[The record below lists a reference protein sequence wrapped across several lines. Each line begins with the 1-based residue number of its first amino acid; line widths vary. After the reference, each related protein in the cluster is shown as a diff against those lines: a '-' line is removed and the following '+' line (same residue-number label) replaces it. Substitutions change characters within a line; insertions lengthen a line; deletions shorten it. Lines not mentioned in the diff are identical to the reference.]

1 MSVKSRRRGVAW
13 NGAWTGVGDIS
24 VELAGLGGGLHDGLA
39 ATRWDDVGGDMSV
52 VTAIPPLE
60 IHTWAPLDD
69 QASGT
74 AVAGGMEERADATIQ
89 RCLVGW

>member
-1 MSVKSRRRGVAW
+1 MKLSPRGVAW

-39 ATRWDDVGGDMSV
+39 ATGLDGVGGDGDTTLGDS
-52 VTAIPPLE
+52 A
-60 IHTWAPLDD
+60 WAPLDD
-69 QASGT
+69 QASG
-74 AVAGGMEERADATIQ
+74 AKVAGGMEERADTMIQ